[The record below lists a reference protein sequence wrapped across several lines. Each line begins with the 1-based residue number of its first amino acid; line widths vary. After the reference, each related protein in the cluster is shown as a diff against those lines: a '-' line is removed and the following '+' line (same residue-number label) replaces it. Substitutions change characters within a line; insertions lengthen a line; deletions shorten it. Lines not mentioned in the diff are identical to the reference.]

1 MPRPEHNLRVKAVER
16 IASATESTEWYG
28 RLYLVGGAVRDPL
41 LGLEMPNECD
51 IVVEGDAIELVN
63 DLYAAGVS
71 DMHPV
76 VFPRFGTAMLRIED
90 SNVEF
95 VSARKESY
103 SEQSRKPNVEAA
115 SLLEDAKRRDFTVNA
130 LMRNIHSGELLD
142 LLGTGLED
150 LNKRVLRTPLEPGET
165 FRDDPLRMLRA
176 IRLKNRL
183 KFDFAPGLADAI
195 SRESSRLKIISAER
209 IRDEIIK
216 MLLDRSA
223 AQSLKDLMSLGLLHE
238 IAPEFVDAVGV
249 DQGAYHDKDVWE
261 HTLDVVEMAAR
272 GEYASDEERLIVL
285 LAASLHDIG
294 KPSTK
299 SIEATGR
306 VRFFGHDKRGAEIAE
321 RILTRLRFPKKTV
334 HAVSKL
340 VGNHMRLG
348 SAPEFSKSAARRLL
362 RDMGEL
368 TEPFL
373 RLCEADAAAIGRIPK
388 PIPFDEIRSRLAEVQ
403 KSTESAPLD
412 SPLTGKEI
420 MAELGL
426 RQGPEVGEWKQFLQE
441 AVIEGVIE
449 QGDKDGARKLLLRAR
464 NLSERN

>member
-1 MPRPEHNLRVKAVER
+1 MARPEHNLRVKAVER
-16 IASATESTEWYG
+16 IASATQNTEWFG

-63 DLYAAGVS
+63 FLYATGIS
-71 DMHPV
+71 ELHPV
-76 VFPRFGTAMLRIED
+76 VYPRFGTAMLHID
-90 SNVEF
+90 GSNVEF

-103 SEQSRKPNVEAA
+103 AEQSRKPNVQAA
-115 SLLEDAKRRDFTVNA
+115 SLLEDAQRRDFTINA

-142 LLGTGLED
+142 LLGTGIED
-150 LNKRVLRTPLEPGET
+150 LNKRVLRTPLEPVET

-176 IRLKNRL
+176 VRLKNRL
-183 KFDFAPGLADAI
+183 NFAFAPGVAEAI
-195 SRESSRLKIISAER
+195 SKEASRLKIISAER
-209 IRDEIIK
+209 IRDELIK

-223 AQSLKDLMSLGLLHE
+223 PQSLKDLMSLGLMRE

-249 DQGAYHDKDVWE
+249 EQGAYHDKDVWE

-272 GEYASDEERLIVL
+272 GKYENDEERLIVI
-285 LAASLHDIG
+285 LAAALHDIG

-299 SIEATGR
+299 SVESTGR

-321 RILTRLRFPKKTV
+321 AILTRLRFPRKTV
-334 HAVSKL
+334 QAVSKL

-348 SAPEFSKSAARRLL
+348 SAPEFTKAAARRLL

-373 RLCEADAAAIGRIPK
+373 LLCEADAAAIGRIPK
-388 PIPFDEIRSRLAEVQ
+388 PIPFDEIRSSLAEVQ

-412 SPLTGKEI
+412 SPLSGEEI
-420 MAELGL
+420 MSELGL
-426 RQGPEVGEWKQFLQE
+426 GPGPKVGEWKQFLQE

-449 QGDKDGARKLLLRAR
+449 QGDKEGARKLIARAR
-464 NLSERN
+464 NQREID